1 MGNSKLLNKKAAQDA
16 VHKCAL
22 FLQFPAEKVDH
33 ILSRSRLVDLEE
45 GEFLVQQGDP
55 ATEFYLVL
63 KGELK
68 LATSSSV
75 GQEKILHIIHPGQTF
90 AEVLMFLGKPKFP
103 ASVEALIA
111 SQVLCFSSDLYK
123 SLLSESIDACFG
135 LLGEFALRNRQLVG
149 EIEALTLYNAT
160 FRVVQYLLKEIPSN
174 QNSATSVKL
183 RARKNVIALRLAITP
198 ETLSRILSKLKR
210 DGIIR
215 VSDKDVTLQNI
226 DWMRKF
232 VADA

>member
-1 MGNSKLLNKKAAQDA
+1 MAFLHMPAILMGNSKLLNMKAAQDA

-33 ILSRSRLVDLEE
+33 ILSRSRLIDLEE

-111 SQVLCFSSDLYK
+111 SQVLGFSSDLYK
-123 SLLSESIDACFG
+123 SFAERIDRCLFWLTGSIC
-135 LLGEFALRNRQLVG
+135 
-149 EIEALTLYNAT
+149 
-160 FRVVQYLLKEIPSN
+160 
-174 QNSATSVKL
+174 
-183 RARKNVIALRLAITP
+183 
-198 ETLSRILSKLKR
+198 
-210 DGIIR
+210 
-215 VSDKDVTLQNI
+215 
-226 DWMRKF
+226 
-232 VADA
+232 VA